1 MATLRS
7 NTQDTYN
14 VGSIP
19 PQVLWTLVK
28 GDTASFKVYVTDDA
42 RVPLILEDWT
52 IDMEIKRPT
61 SQANLGIITD
71 EATLILT
78 LTPEHDPD
86 DLPGEF
92 TVFISAQQSS
102 LLRSGDIFDIELST
116 AGRSLV
122 WTVAQGSVSVLEDV
136 TN

>member
-28 GDTASFKVYVTDDA
+28 GDTASFKVYVTDDEK
-42 RVPLILEDWT
+42 VPLVLEDWT

-71 EATLILT
+71 ESTLILT
-78 LTPEHDPD
+78 LTPQHDPD

-92 TVFISAQQSS
+92 TVFITAQQSA
-102 LLRSGDIFDIELST
+102 LLRSGDIFDIELAT
-116 AGRSLV
+116 ANRNLV